1 MRVGLSVKHG
11 DKLMALV
18 HQSHLW
24 LWANFYENE
33 VGLLK
38 EGGLMTVVFPALA
51 NQSFEGKISVITPTI
66 DPVKRTSLVR
76 IDIPNPDGQLRP
88 GLSAN
93 VTAEIDAGDGLTI
106 PFDSVLPTG
115 SRMLV
120 FVDMGFGNLEP
131 RVVHAG
137 RQLVEVGKENEERY
151 YQIVSGLQEGERI
164 VSGGNFLVD
173 AEAQVQGVLRNFGE
187 EQATGSIGSDSFG
200 SIGEK

>member
-1 MRVGLSVKHG
+1 MTL
-11 DKLMALV
+11 LNL
-18 HQSHLW
+18 SHLW

-33 VGLLK
+33 VVSLK
-38 EGGLMTVVFPALA
+38 EGEPMTVTFPALP
-51 NQSFEGKISVITPTI
+51 NRSFEGKISVITPTI

-93 VTAEIDAGDGLTI
+93 VTADIDAGDGLTI

-115 SRMLV
+115 SQMLV

-137 RQLVEVGKENEERY
+137 RQLVEVGEENEERY
-151 YQIVSGLQEGERI
+151 YQIIGGLQEGERI

-173 AEAQVQGVLRNFGE
+173 AEAQVQGALRNFGE
-187 EQATGSIGSDSFG
+187 ERAPGSIGSDSSG